1 MTVLINKRNPC
12 VYIFVDKVEVSEG
25 HRYTNMT
32 DTSVLNKLFN
42 WVFSHKLHDC
52 IISLII
58 RIF

>member
-32 DTSVLNKLFN
+32 SVGHICFE
-42 WVFSHKLHDC
+42 
-52 IISLII
+52 
-58 RIF
+58 